1 MLFVCSSYW
10 IHEASSEKSSQ
21 MISKKNFPAPNLSAW
36 TKKGKIKW
44 PTSLTCSINLS
55 ETPRIEKLYL
65 TSCLIV
71 ISLKQSF
78 NDNKTWRR
86 KSEMLNQMSSWWSR
100 VSSSWSSYVRLS
112 VYPIVQKN
120 TDPKRPDWPD
130 RPDRPDCSFQQWF
143 SW

>member
-1 MLFVCSSYW
+1 MFFVSSSYW
-10 IHEASSEKSSQ
+10 IHEASPEKSSQ
-21 MISKKNFPAPNLSAW
+21 MISKKNISAPNLSAW

-112 VYPIVQKN
+112 VYPCYC
-120 TDPKRPDWPD
+120 PKKTLTLNDLTVFFNSGFPGNRLMLVI
-130 RPDRPDCSFQQWF
+130 
-143 SW
+143 